1 MTIKVVEQQKEM
13 QCTCRQCGSV
23 LAYVFTD
30 VRTVTYK
37 DISQCTST
45 DHYIDCP
52 VCSKRIIIK
61 SY

>member
-1 MTIKVVEQQKEM
+1 MAIKVIEQQKEM

-30 VRTVTYK
+30 IQTVTYK
-37 DISQCTST
+37 DMSQCTST

-52 VCSKRIIIK
+52 VCRKRIIIK
-61 SY
+61 SF

>member
-1 MTIKVVEQQKEM
+1 MAIKVIGEQKEM
-13 QCTCRQCGSV
+13 QSNCRQCGSV

-30 VRTVTYK
+30 IKTVTYK

-52 VCSKRIIIK
+52 VCGKRIIIK
-61 SY
+61 SF